1 MQKSQNTGNLYIVA
15 TPIGN
20 LKDITLRAL
29 EILKTVDL
37 IAAEDTRQS
46 KKLLDHYGIET
57 KTISLH
63 NYNENEQSEILLEK
77 LKTGKNIA
85 LISDA
90 GTPLISDPGY
100 RLVEISQNANIK
112 VIPIPGAC
120 AFVSALSAGGLPTDS
135 FIFVGFLPAKSKQ
148 RELKLKELS
157 EETRTMIF
165 YESPHRALDSLE
177 SMLKIFGE
185 EREVV
190 YARELTKIFET
201 IKKTTLKELSEFVKN
216 DPNQQKGE
224 IVILVSGIKKSTDQ
238 DFIDSEAKRVLEI
251 LLQELSASKAVELG
265 GIILKNTIPKKEL
278 YQLALSLKN
287 QP

>member
-238 DFIDSEAKRVLEI
+238 DFIDNEAKRVLEI

-287 QP
+287 HP